1 MFEGFETKDIATSG
15 ATINLVQGGSGP
27 PLLLLHG
34 YPQTHTMWHKVAP
47 RLAQHY
53 TVVAADLRGYGDS
66 SKPASDPEH
75 LVYSKR
81 STAQDMAEVMQALGF
96 PEFSVA
102 GHDRGGRVTHRLTRD
117 YPDRVRKAAFLDII
131 PTVEMWK
138 LTTTALKAGPWH
150 WYFLMQPEP
159 LPETLIGNS
168 ADYFIRS
175 SFRQGAP
182 VFPPEAVDEYA
193 RCFTP
198 GAIHAMC
205 EDYRAA
211 ATIDLQHDEPD
222 AGAKLAM
229 PVLALWG
236 KTGGAARNAA
246 PLEVWQ
252 RYADDVR
259 GREFSCGHY
268 LAEEQPDEVY
278 AELRAFFG

>member
-1 MFEGFETKDIATSG
+1 MFEGFETKDVTTAG
-15 ATINLVQGGSGP
+15 ATIHLVQGGSGP

-34 YPQTHTMWHKVAP
+34 YPQTHAMWHKVAP
-47 RLAQHY
+47 RLAEHY

-66 SKPASDPEH
+66 SKPASDPDH

-81 STAQDMAEVMQALGF
+81 STAQDMAEVMEQLGF
-96 PEFSVA
+96 RQFSVA
-102 GHDRGGRVTHRLTRD
+102 GHDRGGRVTHRLARD

-131 PTVEMWK
+131 PTVEMWNI
-138 LTTTALKAGPWH
+138 TTTALKGGPWH

-175 SFRQGAP
+175 HFRRGEP
-182 VFPPEAVDEYA
+182 VFTQEAVDEYA
-193 RCFTP
+193 CCFTP

-211 ATIDLQHDEPD
+211 ATIDLQHDAPD
-222 AGAKLAM
+222 TGAALAM

-236 KTGGAARNAA
+236 KTGGASRNAS

-252 RYADDVR
+252 RYASDLR
-259 GREFSCGHY
+259 GRELPCGHF
-268 LAEEQPDEVY
+268 LAEEMPDEVY
-278 AELRAFFG
+278 TELRAFFG